1 MRRTRR
7 LGCCHCSDELRV
19 SLDRTRTP
27 VLRRQILVVLGAAS
41 LTPLQWA
48 SAQTRSGPA
57 RLGILSPSA
66 ASTEAKWRTVLTAR
80 LHELGHEPG
89 RNLVIEERY
98 AEGTT
103 SASLRW
109 RQWGRRTST
118 CSGCCESGRRRRAES
133 HGHDSHRDGA
143 SCRSGHSANIKAAPL
158 RRARIHRL
166 RPHSRHSGRRSP
178 MH

>member
-98 AEGTT
+98 AEGNYERL
-103 SASLRW
+103 ASQAEELV
-109 RQWGRRTST
+109 QTNVDVILAVASPAVAAAQKATGTIPIVMVRTADPVNPRT
-118 CSGCCESGRRRRAES
+118 
-133 HGHDSHRDGA
+133 
-143 SCRSGHSANIKAAPL
+143 
-158 RRARIHRL
+158 
-166 RPHSRHSGRRSP
+166 
-178 MH
+178 